1 VDGLAPPRI
10 GAHARACSAHLRH
23 RPWRPILNAR
33 GNGARAA
40 DVLLALT
47 ASDLRSRYGRGPW
60 RLLKWILDPFALVG
74 IYLLLVAFV
83 LDRGGPAPGLSLACA
98 VVPFQLVMMAVVNG
112 LNAVSQRRS
121 IILNMDFRRVL
132 IPLAGALTETI
143 AFLASLLLLGLMMA
157 VYEIG
162 PTLAVAWLPVV
173 IAVNVVL
180 AIGCSYGAALVG
192 LWFPDLR
199 PFLVSAVR
207 AMFFLA
213 PGLVPLSEIGGRA
226 DELLRINPLTGLFEA
241 YRAVLLHGERPSAWM
256 LLYPLAAAALLL
268 LAFVPV
274 MAREQRQLA
283 KVL

>member
-1 VDGLAPPRI
+1 MDTHSDR
-10 GAHARACSAHLRH
+10 ARDL
-23 RPWRPILNAR
+23 
-33 GNGARAA
+33 

-47 ASDLRSRYGRGPW
+47 ASDLRSRYGRGAW

-83 LDRGGPAPGLSLACA
+83 LDRGGRAPGLSLACA
-98 VVPFQLVMMAVVNG
+98 VVAFQLVMMAVVNG

-121 IILNMDFRRVL
+121 IILNMGFRRVL

-143 AFLASLLLLGLMMA
+143 AFGASLLLLALMMA

-162 PTLAVAWLPVV
+162 PTAAVLWLPVV
-173 IAVNVVL
+173 IAVNVAL
-180 AIGCSYGAALVG
+180 AIGYSYAAALVG

-226 DELLRINPLTGLFEA
+226 EQLLRINPLTGLFEA
-241 YRAVLLHGERPSAWM
+241 YRAVLLHGTRPAAWM
-256 LLYPLAAAALLL
+256 LVYPLAAAALLL

-274 MAREQRQLA
+274 TAREQRQFA